1 MEGQCGRRTECW
13 TFDQPIDP
21 LGQDRGERGNPSW
34 PHYSHGHIMVSGF
47 LRCVWLIW
55 RALLYRA
62 FRDGRKELRV
72 ALEGY
77 RKDPERTGIMSF
89 RAG

>member
-13 TFDQPIDP
+13 TSDQPIDP
-21 LGQDRGERGNPSW
+21 LGLRRGRVVNPSW
-34 PHYSHGHIMVSGF
+34 PYYGF
-47 LRCVWLIW
+47 GLFKVRVVDW
-55 RALLYRA
+55 RVLLSRA
-62 FRDGRKELRV
+62 FRDGRTELRV